1 MAMIIIYN
9 GKKKGS
15 ANKLFMNKLYAKDFT
30 VIDDED
36 YADDTLY
43 DNDEPETDLG
53 DDTNFEPVSEI
64 DEIIENNENL

>member
-1 MAMIIIYN
+1 
-9 GKKKGS
+9 
-15 ANKLFMNKLYAKDFT
+15 MNKLYAKDFT

>member
-1 MAMIIIYN
+1 MHIAE
-9 GKKKGS
+9 
-15 ANKLFMNKLYAKDFT
+15 DFT

-43 DNDEPETDLG
+43 DTDEPETDLG